1 MRLIA
6 ALGSLLLA
14 CCLGSWVA
22 PEVSASTAKVRV
34 VDADAPYPEGPLW
47 RHGRLYYTDY
57 ANSRVTVWRHGRE
70 RTFWQQN
77 GCGASGLL
85 PMPRSRLLVTCYDSD
100 TLVELDRY
108 GTVVRTIARDSAGR
122 PFLGPNDFARAP
134 GGGIYFS
141 ASGVYDVD
149 APVQGKIYHLAPG
162 GRIHQVAAKLH
173 YSNGL
178 AVTPD
183 GRHLLVAEMLA
194 NRVLGYRIRADGSL
208 GERRV
213 FADMRELTPG
223 PPPTDPYTGPDGLK
237 IGPDRR
243 VYVAQNGTGRVVVTD
258 LRGRFVRAPRVPARY
273 VTNVA
278 LGPGRALFVTAA
290 FDANAEP
297 YPGAVYELRR

>member
-1 MRLIA
+1 MHPIA
-6 ALGSLLLA
+6 VLVSVLLALGAGTSA
-14 CCLGSWVA
+14 A
-22 PEVSASTAKVRV
+22 PDVSAAAAKVRV
-34 VDADAPYPEGPLW
+34 IDADAPYPEGPLW

-70 RTFWQQN
+70 RTFWEQD

-85 PMPRSRLLVTCYDSD
+85 PMPRGRLLVTCYDSN
-100 TLVELDRY
+100 TVVVLDRR
-108 GTVVRTIARDSAGR
+108 GTLVRTIARDTAGR

-134 GGGIYFS
+134 RGGIYFS

-149 APVQGKIYHLAPG
+149 APVQGKVYHLARD
-162 GRIHQVAAKLH
+162 GRIREVAANLH

-194 NRVLGYRIRADGSL
+194 NRVLSYRIRADGSL

-243 VYVAQNGTGRVVVTD
+243 VYIAQNGTGRVVVTD
-258 LRGRFVRAPRVPARY
+258 LRGRFVRAPRVPAKY

-278 LGPGRALFVTAA
+278 LGPGRVLYVTAA

-297 YPGAVYELRR
+297 YPGAVYALRR